1 LLAAYQLDRA
11 QRNLRGYAVL
21 SNPRPLGVRTLRG
34 LGAAVPITAA
44 QAFQQALSMYS
55 GQHVNPRDSGN
66 AAWVSANEAQIQAGQ
81 FDPYPGCSG
90 QAPTL
95 NLFSTVSGLS
105 LSAAGAAT
113 GIATAVGAIG
123 AGAGIALGAATM
135 GVGLIISVIGMIFA
149 HHAAAVKR
157 DENFSCGAVPAV
169 NNAFQLIAQSV
180 QSGQTTPAAVAAA
193 LPEIYSQFMKA
204 GGANGSISGPS
215 GVPSGGTAINNS
227 PYCNSN
233 CELSIC
239 VLGMVL
245 FWQAQY
251 QAMAESASSAGATA
265 APPPTVAIAPVVTP
279 ATASKAAQPGS
290 GSAGAGPAPAPIVSS
305 GSTLA
310 IPAPVAAATSTSL
323 PSWIFLAAAAVVGLV
338 AAEAF

>member
-1 LLAAYQLDRA
+1 MLAAYQLDRA
-11 QRNLRGYAVL
+11 RRNLSGYAVL
-21 SNPRPLGVRTLRG
+21 SSPPALGVRTLRG

-81 FDPYPGCSG
+81 FDPYPGCSA

-105 LSAAGAAT
+105 LSAAAT
-113 GIATAVGAIG
+113 GIGIAAATTAITT
-123 AGAGIALGAATM
+123 ATSVALGAATM
-135 GVGLIISVIGMIFA
+135 GVGLVIAVIGMIFA

-169 NNAFQLIAQSV
+169 NNAFQLIAQAV
-180 QSGQTTPAAVAAA
+180 QSGQTTPAAAAA
-193 LPEIYSQFMKA
+193 SLPEIYSQFMKA
-204 GGANGSISGPS
+204 GGASGSISGPS
-215 GVPSGGTAINNS
+215 GVPGGGTAINNS

-251 QAMAESASSAGATA
+251 QAMAAQQSGAA
-265 APPPTVAIAPVVTP
+265 APAPAASAPTIAPVVVP
-279 ATASKAAQPGS
+279 ATASKSAQPGS
-290 GSAGAGPAPAPIVSS
+290 GSAGAGPAAAPVVSS

-310 IPAPVAAATSTSL
+310 IPAPAAPAPATSL
-323 PSWIFLAAAAVVGLV
+323 PSWIFLAAAAVAGLV
-338 AAEAF
+338 AAEVF